1 MLDTEVMR
9 PRNKDKA
16 AMASPG
22 AKFVYLY
29 AEELFSVRRKEFFP
43 LSKAAHLLGP
53 FKDNLSHE
61 SDGLIL
67 QVSPECSAGRLE
79 GQAVLCVR

>member
-1 MLDTEVMR
+1 MIDTEVIR
-9 PRNKDKA
+9 PRNKDKQ
-16 AMASPG
+16 AMASPS

-29 AEELFSVRRKEFFP
+29 GEELFSVRRKEFFP
-43 LSKAAHLLGP
+43 LDKAGHLLGA

-67 QVSPECSAGRLE
+67 QVGS
-79 GQAVLCVR
+79 